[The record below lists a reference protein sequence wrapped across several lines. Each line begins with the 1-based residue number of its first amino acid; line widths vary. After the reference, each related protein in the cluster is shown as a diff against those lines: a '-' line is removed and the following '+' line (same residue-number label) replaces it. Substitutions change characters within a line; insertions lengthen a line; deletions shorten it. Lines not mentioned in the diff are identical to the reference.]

1 MTKNGMDYNAV
12 VITMLM
18 RYTMAMAQRMRIE
31 AHAILLIIIAII
43 IAAVVVINLVFGRIN
58 RVSHA
63 QDEAGNIHALFVLE
77 DGEQLVS
84 AQFLILNIR
93 TQQMALLDLPPYLGV
108 VIDSSDNLDRIDTLI
123 SENDFDAYI
132 NEVESLTE
140 QEIDMYLRVGVHD
153 FTRLVDL
160 LEGVRV
166 LLISSPN
173 DEQTLPLGDVIL
185 DGYKVQ
191 EYIDIYRASE
201 DPRVEIEGLQTIIR
215 RTLLTIAEKTDYV
228 RNDDV
233 LDYIRRMV
241 KTNLYKNELSIFLT
255 DILANVDE
263 EGVQTWFVQGDI
275 RSVVVED
282 RRELLLFPDLNGRWI
297 TKTIAQIESQLVN
310 ARAFGA
316 NGNTI
321 SIQILNGTTTN
332 GLARRTKLLYEQF
345 GYAVVNI
352 GNYQEQDVAT
362 TRMIGYGA
370 PPETVQEVAAVI
382 DISLE
387 QVVQSIDGEESEY
400 DFTLIIGDDFDG
412 VSVR

>member
-1 MTKNGMDYNAV
+1 M
-12 VITMLM
+12 
-18 RYTMAMAQRMRIE
+18 
-31 AHAILLIIIAII
+31 LIIIACI

-63 QDEAGNIHALFVLE
+63 ADEAGNIHALFVLE

-123 SENDFDAYI
+123 SENDFDAYV

-140 QEIDMYLRVGVHD
+140 QEIDIYLRVGVHD

-173 DEQTLPLGDVIL
+173 DQQTLPLGDVTL

-201 DPRVEIEGLQTIIR
+201 DPRVEIEGLQTVIR

-241 KTNLYKNELSIFLT
+241 TTNLYKNELSIFLT
-255 DILANVDE
+255 DILANIDE

-362 TRMIGYGA
+362 TRIIGYGA

-382 DISLE
+382 NISLE